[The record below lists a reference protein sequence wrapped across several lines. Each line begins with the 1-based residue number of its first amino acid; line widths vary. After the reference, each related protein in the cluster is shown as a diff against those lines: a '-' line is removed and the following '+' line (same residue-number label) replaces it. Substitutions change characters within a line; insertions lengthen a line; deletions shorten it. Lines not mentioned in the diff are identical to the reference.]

1 MFSSLSPCGRGCP
14 SKARAGEGCRGP
26 CAGVL
31 SIGRYPS
38 SGSQRCEPP
47 SPARG
52 EGKTKSCLAHAKA
65 TPSRSGGRRTVKRAV
80 DLVAAVLDAGGHVLS
95 FQREDGGAQLRLQ
108 IASAKASGAL
118 ALGMSSRAVEAVAK
132 QYPSMMAKL
141 DGMATAGMIAAPGAL
156 LIGDGKGRILGAVG
170 VTGDSGDNDELC
182 ARVGIEEV
190 GLMPIG

>member
-1 MFSSLSPCGRGCP
+1 MPYVTTDCAGVSLEVANAIIAAALA
-14 SKARAGEGCRGP
+14 KARALELRP
-26 CAGVL
+26 MGV
-31 SIGRYPS
+31 
-38 SGSQRCEPP
+38 
-47 SPARG
+47 
-52 EGKTKSCLAHAKA
+52 
-65 TPSRSGGRRTVKRAV
+65 
-80 DLVAAVLDAGGHVLS
+80 AVLDAGGHVLS
-95 FQREDGGAQLRLQ
+95 FQREDAGAQLRLQ

-156 LIGDGKGRILGAVG
+156 LIGDGQGRILGAVG

-190 GLMPIG
+190 GLMPIDG